1 MTNEPKYQTCLLKDM
16 SHLGC
21 NDLFVNI
28 CNKKVN
34 LAATLIFNG
43 VFNRNMILSVLVAS
57 KVTTD

>member
-1 MTNEPKYQTCLLKDM
+1 M

-57 KVTTD
+57 KVTTDWEFTK